1 MAISGR
7 TVINFCIK
15 HASLFSKGSFT
26 SLIWHFNTLA
36 QILIKLSVVI
46 MWLSCLCHQIF
57 IVKCCIA
64 RKRKKF
70 HLFKFCRNRIAPE
83 ILHVNKP
90 LLMKSICTIGDCT
103 KEYYRFV
110 MYRFCTHLMCL
121 TQPVGVPNISIKI
134 LAYCRIC
141 QFKVNYKSVMFYS
154 QGPVLDWKNEEV
166 ICWVEV
172 HS

>member
-1 MAISGR
+1 MSGR

-15 HASLFSKGSFT
+15 HASLFSKRFFT

-36 QILIKLSVVI
+36 QILIKFLLLSKMI
-46 MWLSCLCHQIF
+46 LSSLCHQKF
-57 IVKCCIA
+57 IAKCCTA
-64 RKRKKF
+64 WKRTKF

-90 LLMKSICTIGDCT
+90 LLMESTCTIGDCT

-110 MYRFCTHLMCL
+110 MCRFCTLMCL
-121 TQPVGVPNISIKI
+121 TQPVGVPNISVKT

-154 QGPVLDWKNEEV
+154 KGPVPDWKNEEV